1 MTWFRAGGGG
11 GEDVSEEVAVQT
23 PLIQQ
28 IREAIVGKATEAN
41 ATAEHIEV
49 GYSAYVGQ
57 VLIDGTLDPET
68 LKKGEYV
75 WKEQQAIIIHFT
87 QEGFATIKVTSDD
100 IDVST
105 LTIENFSG
113 ISGNLGNGGKYSFGS
128 GGKLTLTNLPP
139 DNGSVNF
146 LTTYTQSAGTINI
159 DGGLGIAFTTTW
171 SDGVIKEG
179 EVKYVV
185 SDNESAYPDGGEKDG
200 FWYEKTNDL
209 SGLKKLFGCSE
220 ICVETFTYPSNR
232 ECKYSIPHS
241 LGKIP
246 KAVLIANNG
255 SELSA
260 NYALIS
266 YLGIFNNGSSING
279 AAIYKY
285 TGGNHVSEYSEGYI
299 TDSTITIGSGS
310 LILEFYDA
318 GVEYTL
324 ITMA

>member
-1 MTWFRAGGGG
+1 MAWSNIGGGG
-11 GEDVSEEVAVQT
+11 GEDVSKEVAVQT

-28 IREAIVGKATEAN
+28 IREAIVGKATVAN
-41 ATAEHIEV
+41 ATADKIV
-49 GYSAYVGQ
+49 KGYSAYVGQ
-57 VLIDGTLDPET
+57 ELVNGTLEP
-68 LKKGEYV
+68 
-75 WKEQQAIIIHFT
+75 F
-87 QEGFATIKVTSDD
+87 
-100 IDVST
+100 
-105 LTIENFSG
+105 
-113 ISGNLGNGGKYSFGS
+113 
-128 GGKLTLTNLPP
+128 
-139 DNGSVNF
+139 
-146 LTTYTQSAGTINI
+146 
-159 DGGLGIAFTTTW
+159 
-171 SDGVIKEG
+171 
-179 EVKYVV
+179 
-185 SDNESAYPDGGEKDG
+185 
-200 FWYEKTNDL
+200 DL
-209 SGLKKLFGCSE
+209 AKIFGCSE
-220 ICVETFTYPSNR
+220 MNIETFTYPSNR
-232 ECKYSIPHS
+232 ECKYSINHS

-246 KAVLIANNG
+246 KVVLISNNG